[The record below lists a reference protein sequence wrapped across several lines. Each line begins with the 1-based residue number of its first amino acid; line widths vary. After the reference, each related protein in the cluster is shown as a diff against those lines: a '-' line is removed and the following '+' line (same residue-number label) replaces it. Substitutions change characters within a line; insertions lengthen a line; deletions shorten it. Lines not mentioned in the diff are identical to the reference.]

1 MKGGWKT
8 APYYVAIG
16 VDLEGQKDVLGLW
29 CSANEGAKFW
39 LSVLTDLKN
48 RGVKDMLIVCV
59 DGLKGFPQA
68 IEAVFPLAQV
78 QLCIVH
84 LVRASLNY
92 VNWKE
97 RKQVAA
103 DLKPIYR
110 AATAV
115 EAEMNLDQFIATWG
129 HKYKAIGK
137 LWKENWERVIPFF
150 EFPEE
155 VRKVIYTTNAVEALH
170 RGLRKI
176 IKNRGSFPSEEAAM
190 KLLYLALQNIIAK
203 WETVQHFKQA
213 LNQFEVLWGIGF
225 ARRREGRRRE
235 KLGQL
240 CGNQTPGNAGAGAA
254 LLSRGLAAAQW
265 PRSISGALS
274 DSPGPGKGGLPCPSG
289 TRCVSLLCL
298 WRRRQCAGPGSGDG
312 RLLDPRSRITVA
324 GISGCR
330 RHGRG
335 DGVRRGGEETGYEKK
350 RRQPA
355 AGLLAGGG
363 PPASLPGP
371 ARDRGRH
378 GCPLRRGV
386 FQWPWIDARAD
397 RDSDPR
403 RPGPASSLLRPHG
416 GGRRSAL
423 QVSGG
428 LSEIAGA
435 VQLSSGA

>member
-1 MKGGWKT
+1 VDIKTELIDELLKDYQKPEDIIGENGLLKRFVKAVLERALNAELTHHLGYEKHDPAGNNSGNSRNGSSGKTVKGDFGQLELEVPRDRASTFEPQILPKHQTRFTGFDEKIISLYARGMTTREIEGHLKEIYGVEVSPALVSQVTESVNEEVKRWQSRALEPIYGIVYLDALYVKMRHEGRVENR
-8 APYYVAIG
+8 AVYVAIG
-16 VDLEGQKDVLGLW
+16 VDLEGHKDVLGLW

-129 HKYKAIGK
+129 HKYRAIGK

-176 IKNRGSFPSEEAAM
+176 IKNRGSFPSEEAAL
-190 KLLYLALQNIIAK
+190 KLLYLALQNISAK

-213 LNQFEVLWGIGF
+213 LNQFEVLWGERIR
-225 ARRREGRRRE
+225 AAQR
-235 KLGQL
+235 
-240 CGNQTPGNAGAGAA
+240 GAA
-254 LLSRGLAAAQW
+254 A
-265 PRSISGALS
+265 
-274 DSPGPGKGGLPCPSG
+274 
-289 TRCVSLLCL
+289 
-298 WRRRQCAGPGSGDG
+298 
-312 RLLDPRSRITVA
+312 
-324 GISGCR
+324 
-330 RHGRG
+330 
-335 DGVRRGGEETGYEKK
+335 
-350 RRQPA
+350 
-355 AGLLAGGG
+355 
-363 PPASLPGP
+363 
-371 ARDRGRH
+371 
-378 GCPLRRGV
+378 
-386 FQWPWIDARAD
+386 
-397 RDSDPR
+397 
-403 RPGPASSLLRPHG
+403 
-416 GGRRSAL
+416 
-423 QVSGG
+423 
-428 LSEIAGA
+428 
-435 VQLSSGA
+435 